1 MKNLNS
7 LILLNRNSKN
17 NINRLILQINKII
30 NYDSNL
36 KTILI
41 IDNKSDDKSGELIYE
56 NVSNKL
62 DKKIILIQNMHDY
75 GMGGSLKISLN
86 YILDYINTENVIVMH
101 TSGRTDIYV
110 LYKRFL
116 TKNIDNYNYILMS
129 RYNKKSIIENYNTIR
144 NIGNKFFNL
153 LVLIFT
159 GKYLEDHGSGIF
171 LIKKS
176 FLGTLN
182 FNNFTNDSFFNPQMN
197 IVIAKDNNIKYVPV
211 EWGDSK
217 VKSHLNIYSYSL
229 KLLFFLIKYFF
240 LRERVFL
247 KSKKE
252 FVTKI
257 KINK

>member
-1 MKNLNS
+1 MLNNGELS
-7 LILLNRNSKN
+7 
-17 NINRLILQINKII
+17 RLIK
-30 NYDSNL
+30 
-36 KTILI
+36 
-41 IDNKSDDKSGELIYE
+41 ELIDTE
-56 NVSNKL
+56 EEINIELIKL
-62 DKKIILIQNMHDY
+62 N
-75 GMGGSLKISLN
+75 N
-86 YILDYINTENVIVMH
+86 
-101 TSGRTDIYV
+101 
-110 LYKRFL
+110 
-116 TKNIDNYNYILMS
+116 
-129 RYNKKSIIENYNTIR
+129 SIHIENYNTIR
-144 NIGNKFFNL
+144 NIGNKLFNL